1 LAEKEEARAKAEAEA
16 AYRAWQSAE
25 EERQNLEMQDLLR
38 RIIED
43 MIQPEAGIVPN
54 EVLKPLD
61 PQWLSFAP
69 QSEIKSAMN
78 EWLATF

>member
-1 LAEKEEARAKAEAEA
+1 
-16 AYRAWQSAE
+16 
-25 EERQNLEMQDLLR
+25 MQDLLR